1 MLSSKFSKLLI
12 LQAMCKCPYKLS
24 VNVKL
29 VCQRTGKAWVVQHVL
44 INPKRAPFFCITC
57 IEIEARYFSFLS
69 GFKCSRSFRAVVDSA
84 AGRLSFST
92 LGLWKEWSI
101 YSRQEISPAPRCCL
115 QTCWAWGTVTHRR
128 QREGHWDQDPDP
140 ESDLLHSQTL
150 RVRWN
155 CLKRMTRP
163 CMRYLGR
170 KRCARK
176 LIFISQDPARQMVLL
191 LFECM
196 AGGMQKMPPRRK
208 CFFFFTV
215 IKKPS
220 VRGGLSGGRNGMQSR
235 QFSVRV
241 PVKSDVTVRYRY
253 ARLYCFGQ
261 VLF

>member
-57 IEIEARYFSFLS
+57 IEIEARYFSSLS
-69 GFKCSRSFRAVVDSA
+69 GFKFSFFSGDSGQRGRAFVIQHARVVERVIDLQSAGNFPGAQMLPPNMLGVGHSYSSQTARGPLRPGSRSRV
-84 AGRLSFST
+84 RSFAFSN
-92 LGLWKEWSI
+92 
-101 YSRQEISPAPRCCL
+101 APRTL
-115 QTCWAWGTVTHRR
+115 ELFKANDSTVYAVLGSKEMRSKIDIYFAGSRT
-128 QREGHWDQDPDP
+128 PDGAA
-140 ESDLLHSQTL
+140 SI
-150 RVRWN
+150 
-155 CLKRMTRP
+155 RMHGWRHAKNAAAEE
-163 CMRYLGR
+163 M
-170 KRCARK
+170 
-176 LIFISQDPARQMVLL
+176 
-191 LFECM
+191 
-196 AGGMQKMPPRRK
+196 
-208 CFFFFTV
+208 FFFFTV